1 MSVRNHQFVRFVKNH
16 LADYGMK
23 LVIGRGKTVNTDG
36 FRCSG
41 FFNEDLKVIKVAGKA
56 ENFLAILVHE
66 YCHFLQYLNNSKI
79 YEKSHRAGY
88 VVDNWLKGKNFD
100 TKLVKRSFFLVRAM
114 ERDCEKRAV
123 KVIKKFKLKIDEK
136 LYTKKAHCYIYSHFL
151 MERKRKFDSYIKNP
165 YKSQTVLK
173 IMPSTMATLSHKKIP
188 PKIYSVL
195 ESFSA

>member
-1 MSVRNHQFVRFVKNH
+1 MSDLKKIISINI
-16 LADYGMK
+16 Y
-23 LVIGRGKTVNTDG
+23 
-36 FRCSG
+36 
-41 FFNEDLKVIKVAGKA
+41 EDLKVIKVAGKT

-79 YEKSHRAGY
+79 YEKSHKAGY

-136 LYTKKAHCYIYSHFL
+136 
-151 MERKRKFDSYIKNP
+151 
-165 YKSQTVLK
+165 
-173 IMPSTMATLSHKKIP
+173 MPSKEEVEAWINQ
-188 PKIYSVL
+188 
-195 ESFSA
+195 